1 MDRHELYVCQGRPVI
16 ALLYGADAEVAEW
29 TANLIPHVEDFG
41 PCIAIGVQS
50 RGRLIA
56 GVVYNE
62 FNPRYGIIQ
71 LSMAAVS
78 PMWARKE
85 IIAELLHYP
94 FEQLGVYKV
103 FTAIPAD
110 NAMAIKVNSHVGLK
124 REAVLAHH
132 FGKKRHAVIMRIL
145 RPDYDRLYGDGHG

>member
-1 MDRHELYVCQGRPVI
+1 
-16 ALLYGADAEVAEW
+16 
-29 TANLIPHVEDFG
+29 LIPHVEDFG

-50 RGRLIA
+50 KGRLIA
-56 GVVYNE
+56 GIVYNE
-62 FNPRYGIIQ
+62 YQPRYSIIQ

-85 IIAELLHYP
+85 FIAELLRYP

-132 FGKKRHAVIMRIL
+132 FGKKRHAVIMRML
-145 RPDYDRLYGDGHG
+145 RPDYDRLYGDGNG

>member
-1 MDRHELYVCQGRPVI
+1 MDRHELHVCQGRPAI
-16 ALLYGADAEVAEW
+16 ALIYGEDEYVSAW
-29 TANLIPHVEDFG
+29 TANLIPHVIDFG

-50 RGRLIA
+50 KGRLIA
-56 GVVYNE
+56 GIVYNE
-62 FNPRYGIIQ
+62 YQPQYGIIQ

-85 IIAELLHYP
+85 IIAELLRYP

-110 NAMAIKVNSHVGLK
+110 NAMAIKVNIHVGLK

-145 RPDYDRLYGDGHG
+145 RPDYDRLYGERNG

>member
-1 MDRHELYVCQGRPVI
+1 
-16 ALLYGADAEVAEW
+16 
-29 TANLIPHVEDFG
+29 
-41 PCIAIGVQS
+41 
-50 RGRLIA
+50 
-56 GVVYNE
+56 
-62 FNPRYGIIQ
+62 
-71 LSMAAVS
+71 MAAVS

-85 IIAELLHYP
+85 IVAELLSYP

-132 FGKKRHAVIMRIL
+132 FGKKRHAVIMRML
-145 RPDYDRLYGDGHG
+145 RPDYDRLYGDLNG

>member
-1 MDRHELYVCQGRPVI
+1 MDRHKLYVRQGRPAI

-50 RGRLIA
+50 KGRLIA
-56 GVVYNE
+56 GIVYNE
-62 FNPRYGIIQ
+62 YQPRYGIIQ

-85 IIAELLHYP
+85 IIAELLRYP

-103 FTAIPAD
+103 FTAILPD
-110 NAMAIKVNSHVGLK
+110 NAMAIKVNNHVGFK

-132 FGKKRHAVIMRIL
+132 FGKKRHAVIMRML
-145 RPDYDRLYGDGHG
+145 RPDYDRLYGERNG